1 MRKGNREI
9 TAIDEII
16 SVMEK
21 CDVCRIA
28 LNNGDYPYILPLS
41 FGMDYKGEKLTL
53 YFHSALEGMKL
64 DLIKKDNR
72 AAFEMDC
79 EGELEYHREKG
90 YCTYNYASVIGMG
103 KITFVEKDEEK
114 IYCLEKLMEHYHSG
128 EKAPFSKAALPRT
141 TVYKLEVETI
151 TGKRKVSLKSVK

>member
-1 MRKGNREI
+1 MGYGKKIVLGDRKKENAETIARIMNEAGFDVVPAE
-9 TAIDEII
+9 
-16 SVMEK
+16 ME
-21 CDVCRIA
+21 
-28 LNNGDYPYILPLS
+28 
-41 FGMDYKGEKLTL
+41 LTL

-151 TGKRKVSLKSVK
+151 TGKRKASPKSVK

>member
-41 FGMDYKGEKLTL
+41 FGMDYKEEKLTL

-114 IYCLEKLMEHYHSG
+114 MCCLFDRNTIH
-128 EKAPFSKAALPRT
+128 LPR
-141 TVYKLEVETI
+141 YLIEDTI
-151 TGKRKVSLKSVK
+151 CCHFLHQLLLHFFFCF